1 MSTIELRSSLHELIE
16 KVEDNSILKAVY
28 AILEKFKSTK
38 NKDWWDEIS
47 DAEKKSIMKGL
58 KDIENDKVYSYAE
71 VRRFI
76 KDKHGI

>member
-1 MSTIELRSSLHELIE
+1 MSTTELRSSLHELIE